1 MRSHCKIHSS
11 ILRSALAF
19 LALVGTAPL
28 AHSQIVPR
36 YEGHTPLSQ
45 WQPPGT
51 AARMVRAAGRA
62 SATWFQPT
70 RIVLD
75 GGGDV
80 TVFHSRPA
88 SPFKQASPAQFG
100 TLVGQMYRMKIENM
114 PGLPGVELFPTIE
127 VLDRLH
133 PPRGQK
139 HNFPVEIHIDRDDV
153 DLALAGNLV
162 TRVVYLEQPTLA
174 APFEFDEATRTRS
187 LDKMDNALA
196 EADRFGRPMAI
207 IRLGGRIPSA
217 QGEPQTFWGDGASVA
232 ISKPLVVPEGEPQP
246 QAVYNVRP
254 RADRD
259 PLRTAARGTDKET
272 QLTSDRNRPV
282 TDRQSQSVGTL
293 PQALESIPRRKAG
306 QP

>member
-1 MRSHCKIHSS
+1 MRSHCKIPTG
-11 ILRSALAF
+11 ILRAALAVLVTAASAS
-19 LALVGTAPL
+19 LAN
-28 AHSQIVPR
+28 SQIVPD

-51 AARMVRAAGRA
+51 AARMVVAAGRA

-70 RIVLD
+70 QVLLD

-80 TVFHSRPA
+80 TVYHSRPA

-114 PGLPGVELFPTIE
+114 PGLPGVELYPTIE

-162 TRVVYLEQPTLA
+162 TRVVYLEQPNLA

-207 IRLGGRIPSA
+207 IRLGGRVPSPL
-217 QGEPQTFWGDGASVA
+217 GEPQTFWGSGAPVA
-232 ISKPLVVPEGEPQP
+232 ISKPLVIPEGEAQP

-254 RADRD
+254 QARRD
-259 PLRTAARGTDKET
+259 PLRAASQRKPAGHRAMFLPPNSGPAIRPASRET
-272 QLTSDRNRPV
+272 TS
-282 TDRQSQSVGTL
+282 RQ
-293 PQALESIPRRKAG
+293 KAG